1 MDTLFF
7 LDIVPFLVQVMGST
21 AVGDLI
27 EAVSGVHFSGFRLGE
42 TGQTASEA
50 EQHIAASKNGKQPF
64 VIGTRN
70 VFISTY
76 DRQIVVT
83 CRYF

>member
-1 MDTLFF
+1 
-7 LDIVPFLVQVMGST
+7 MGST
-21 AVGDLI
+21 EVRDLI

-42 TGQTASEA
+42 TGQSVSEV
-50 EQHIAASKNGKQPF
+50 EQHIAASKNDKQPF

-76 DRQIVVT
+76 DHQIEVAY
-83 CRYF
+83 RYIWSC